1 MISFATPYK
10 KVKAKKNNI
19 RKYKNKAILY
29 SSMVDMNFI
38 DYSIPSWQ
46 IRRTFCFIL
55 QCIDSYFLVVCEMPQ
70 KAANEKKNKTIYIY
84 IYIYDITEKIDNSY

>member
-38 DYSIPSWQ
+38 DYSIQ
-46 IRRTFCFIL
+46 T
-55 QCIDSYFLVVCEMPQ
+55 
-70 KAANEKKNKTIYIY
+70 
-84 IYIYDITEKIDNSY
+84 